1 MTDKPGEKPFMTIDS
16 LKIFVSDMGLENCT
30 KEEDFGFFFN
40 LSCQI
45 WVDETKTDFHFKMRN
60 KLEFFEMYARLA
72 DNSDFKCNNENV
84 IQPTTPY
91 KDLELGDKLWVL
103 TPNLI
108 GKVFNPNNKADLKTI
123 DDLKNIINKFKVV
136 TVN

>member
-16 LKIFVSDMGLENCT
+16 LKIFVSDIGLENCT

-84 IQPTTPY
+84 I
-91 KDLELGDKLWVL
+91 
-103 TPNLI
+103 
-108 GKVFNPNNKADLKTI
+108 
-123 DDLKNIINKFKVV
+123 
-136 TVN
+136 